1 MNSLFKCNQPA
12 LSASH
17 SLGKALFVLLLVLV
31 GVATSAAQTSKTSG
45 ALEGTVSDASGG
57 VTPGIKVVLRQIET
71 NQTRTV
77 YADDQGFF
85 RAPDLLVGTYE
96 VRIEDSRFAPYLH
109 TGVDL
114 GVGITVH
121 LDVVLQAAGVT
132 TQVTVSA
139 QPPPIDPTQTSV
151 TSTIDRDR
159 IEDLPARSRDA
170 LRYALLISGVATCSQ
185 RSG

>member
-1 MNSLFKCNQPA
+1 MT
-12 LSASH
+12 
-17 SLGKALFVLLLVLV
+17 
-31 GVATSAAQTSKTSG
+31 TSA
-45 ALEGTVSDASGG
+45 E
-57 VTPGIKVVLRQIET
+57 RQVDEPA

-77 YADDQGFF
+77 DTDDQGFF
-85 RAPDLLVGTYE
+85 RAADLLVGTYE

-114 GVGITVH
+114 GVGTAVR
-121 LDVVLQAAGVT
+121 LDVVLPAAGVT

-170 LRYALLISGVATCSQ
+170 LSYAPFDA
-185 RSG
+185 